1 MHYVKKYLKFLRDQ
15 PMAFFGHWVE
25 SKSNCIN
32 QKYLI
37 YCWLKNLTGR
47 IENLV
52 CFLHP
57 VFSYIVLNVRKLM
70 IFR

>member
-1 MHYVKKYLKFLRDQ
+1 MHYVKKYFKFLRDQ
-15 PMAFFGHWVE
+15 PVAFLVTGL
-25 SKSNCIN
+25 NRNQIAQN

-52 CFLHP
+52 CFLRP
-57 VFSYIVLNVRKLM
+57 VFSYIVLHVRRLM